1 LTKQKTVP
9 TTSTFKMNSGQSSYV
24 WQLGA
29 LTDIEMDRGSGS
41 ASTRY
46 CKVQRDHLPYWSRH
60 QLNTEDSKV
69 GGGPKSVRQIPSDAL
84 FKCGAG
90 PPPSQLR
97 LG

>member
-1 LTKQKTVP
+1 
-9 TTSTFKMNSGQSSYV
+9 MNSGQSSYV

-46 CKVQRDHLPYWSRH
+46 CKVSVITSPTGVGT
-60 QLNTEDSKV
+60 QLNTEDSNV

-84 FKCGAG
+84 FKRGAG